1 MFFREFKNLRRRR
14 ERLLGFSDLLN
25 YAALVDPG
33 VILLKDGSLLGGW
46 RYTGPDLNSA
56 GAEELTALSHQV
68 NSALAGL
75 GDGWAM
81 NVNLIRHASAAYPQ
95 PGAFPDPVTS
105 LIDEERRRHHTAEG
119 RHFEGAL
126 ALTLTWTP
134 PTEIQSRAAGLF
146 FESTARSTSREQT
159 LEFFRKGLAE
169 YEDALSARLAL
180 ARMDDPTLLA
190 HLNTCVTG
198 RREPLRPPEDGSYLD
213 VLLGC
218 HEFHAG
224 FRPMLDDLHVRA
236 VSIVGFP
243 VASWPE
249 VTAFLDEF
257 ALPYRW
263 SSRFIFLDPAE
274 AERALKI
281 QRRNWFQ
288 KRHGLGGMIKQVFSN
303 GAAQSFENPD
313 AVTMAHDADEAL
325 AEASSCRVRF
335 GYYTSAIIVTDED
348 PAVADASAREIA
360 KQLQH
365 HGFPA
370 LIEHLNANEGYLGS
384 LPGHGYRNVRRP
396 LIHTRNLADLIP
408 TTSVWAG
415 EEINPCPF
423 YPENSP
429 PLIYAA
435 TTGSTPFRFNLH
447 VGDVGHT
454 LIFGPTGSGKS
465 TLLGLL
471 IAQFFRYPDAQ
482 VLCFDKGL
490 SAFVLTAAAG
500 GRHYDLGENEI
511 AFCPLARVNDES
523 ERTWA
528 VEWLEMLLALQGV
541 AILPQHRKALWR
553 ALELLGES
561 QPDARTITDL
571 IRLIQDQTLR
581 DGLNFYSVHGPMGRF
596 LDADSDGIEH
606 HRFITFEIEALMAMG
621 EKVLLPVLTYL
632 FHRIDGRLDGR
643 PTLLVLDE
651 AWVMLANG
659 TFGTKVEEWLRTL
672 RKKNAAVVLAT
683 QSLTEV
689 ANSPIRD
696 VILESC
702 PTKILLPNPEAQNPV
717 TSELYRKF
725 GLTDRQIEII
735 AEAVPKR
742 HYYYLSPL
750 GRRLFELA
758 LGPATLAFI
767 GVGSKT
773 DILQARGLIAAHG
786 PLWAIE
792 WLRARGLVEWA
803 DHLDKSCGQIGPPL
817 RELIVRNGQLNGAYL
832 NQPNGVALTPH
843 EGVKAN
849 GTIA

>member
-1 MFFREFKNLRRRR
+1 MLLREFRNMRHKH

-25 YAALVDPG
+25 YAALVDSG
-33 VILLKDGSLLGGW
+33 VILLKDGSLLAGW

-68 NSALAGL
+68 NSALARL

-81 NVNLIRHASAAYPQ
+81 NADLMRHPSAAYPA
-95 PGAFPDPVTS
+95 PAAFPDAVTA

-119 RHFEGAL
+119 RHFESEL

-134 PTEIQSRAAGLF
+134 PTEIQSRAARLF
-146 FESTARSTSREQT
+146 FESTGRGLGWEQS
-159 LEFFRKGLAE
+159 LEFFTKSLAE
-169 YEDALSARLAL
+169 FEDALSARLAL
-180 ARMDDPTLLA
+180 VRMDDAALLA
-190 HLNTCVTG
+190 HLNTCISG
-198 RREPLRPPEDGSYLD
+198 RRDPIQPPQDGSYLD

-243 VASWPE
+243 LASWPE
-249 VTAFLDEF
+249 VAAFLDEL

-263 SSRFIFLDPAE
+263 STRFIFLDPSE

-288 KRHGLGGMIKQVFSN
+288 KRHGLGGMIRHVFSN
-303 GAAQSFENPD
+303 GTAQTFENRD

-325 AEASSCRVRF
+325 GEASSCRVRF
-335 GYYTSAIIVTDED
+335 GYFTSAIIVTNDD
-348 PAVADASAREIA
+348 ASVADANAREIA
-360 KQLQH
+360 KQLRH

-370 LIEHLNANEGYLGS
+370 LIEHVNANEAYLGS

-396 LIHTRNLADLIP
+396 LIHTRNLSDLIP
-408 TTSVWAG
+408 TTSIWAG
-415 EEINPCPF
+415 EQTNPCPF
-423 YPENSP
+423 FPENSP

-435 TTGSTPFRFNLH
+435 TTGSTPFRLNLH

-471 IAQFFRYPDAQ
+471 IAQFFRYSDAQ
-482 VLCFDKGL
+482 VFCFDKGL

-500 GRHYDLGENEI
+500 GRHCDLGENEI
-511 AFCPLARVNDES
+511 AFCPLARVDEEF

-528 VEWLEMLLALQGV
+528 VEWLEMLLTLQGV
-541 AILPQHRKALWR
+541 TILPQHRKALWR
-553 ALELLGES
+553 GLELLAES

-596 LDADSDGIEH
+596 LDADRDGLEES
-606 HRFITFEIEALMAMG
+606 RFITFEIEALMAMG
-621 EKVLLPVLTYL
+621 EEVLLPVLTYL

-659 TFGTKVEEWLRTL
+659 VFGAKVEEWLRTL

-689 ANSPIRD
+689 ANSPVRD

-702 PTKILLPNPEAQNPV
+702 PTKILLPNPEAQNPM
-717 TSELYRKF
+717 TSELYRNF
-725 GLTDRQIEII
+725 GLTERQTEIV
-735 AEAVPKR
+735 ATAVPKR
-742 HYYYLSPL
+742 EYYYLSPS

-758 LGPATLAFI
+758 LGPATLAII
-767 GVGSKT
+767 GAGSKS
-773 DILQARGLIAAHG
+773 DILEARKMIHQHRERWTA
-786 PLWAIE
+786 E
-792 WLRARGLVEWA
+792 WLRKCDLHDWA
-803 DHLDKSCGQIGPPL
+803 DHLNRLKSAIEPLVDNLVPPNASP
-817 RELIVRNGQLNGAYL
+817 RTDEVSTIHANGALPRFGYS
-832 NQPNGVALTPH
+832 
-843 EGVKAN
+843 
-849 GTIA
+849 IAE

>member
-1 MFFREFKNLRRRR
+1 MLFREFKNLRRKR

-25 YAALVDPG
+25 YAALVDPD
-33 VILLKDGSLLGGW
+33 VILLKDGSLVAGW

-68 NSALAGL
+68 NSALASL
-75 GDGWAM
+75 GDGWAI
-81 NVNLIRHASAAYPQ
+81 NVDLIRHPSAGYPER
-95 PGAFPDPVTS
+95 GAFPDPVTA

-119 RHFEGAL
+119 RHFESAL

-134 PTEIQSRAAGLF
+134 PTEMQSRAAGLL
-146 FESTARSTSREQT
+146 FESSARTTDWQQT
-159 LEFFRKGLAE
+159 LEFFNRSLAE

-180 ARMDDPTLLA
+180 ARMDDATLLA
-190 HLNTCVTG
+190 HLNACITG
-198 RREPLRPPEDGSYLD
+198 RREPIRPPEDGSYLD

-224 FRPMLDDLHVRA
+224 FRPMLDDLHIRA
-236 VSIVGFP
+236 VSVVGFP
-243 VASWPE
+243 LASWPE
-249 VTAFLDEF
+249 VTAFLDEM

-263 SSRFIFLDPAE
+263 STRFIFLDPSE

-303 GAAQSFENPD
+303 GAAQSFENRD
-313 AVTMAHDADEAL
+313 AVAMAHDADEAL
-325 AEASSCRVRF
+325 ADASSCRVRF
-335 GYYTSAIIVTDED
+335 GYYTAVIVVIEED
-348 PAVADASAREIA
+348 PVAADANAREIA

-370 LIEHLNANEGYLGS
+370 LIEHVNANEAWLGS

-415 EEINPCPF
+415 EETNPCPF
-423 YPENSP
+423 YPESSP
-429 PLIYAA
+429 PLIHAA
-435 TTGSTPFRFNLH
+435 TTGSTPFRLNLH

-471 IAQFFRYPDAQ
+471 IAQFFRYQDAR
-482 VLCFDKGL
+482 VFCFDKGL
-490 SAFVLTAAAG
+490 SAFILTAAAG
-500 GRHYDLGENEI
+500 GRHYDLGESEI
-511 AFCPLARVNDES
+511 ASCPLARVDNEF

-528 VEWLEMLLALQGV
+528 VEWLEMLLVLQGV
-541 AILPQHRKALWR
+541 TIIPQHRKALWR

-561 QPDARTITDL
+561 EPDARTITDL

-596 LDADSDGIEH
+596 LDADRDGVEDS
-606 HRFITFEIEALMAMG
+606 RFITFEIEALMAMG

-659 TFGTKVEEWLRTL
+659 TFGAKVEEWLRTL

-702 PTKILLPNPEAQNPV
+702 PTKVLLPNPEAQNPA

-725 GLTDRQIEII
+725 GLAERQIEIV
-735 AEAVPKR
+735 ATAVPKR
-742 HYYYLSPL
+742 QYYYLSPA

-767 GVGSKT
+767 GAGSKS
-773 DILQARGLIAAHG
+773 DILEARRLVATDGQSW
-786 PLWAIE
+786 PVE
-792 WLRARGLVEWA
+792 WLRARGQLEWA
-803 DHLDKSCGQIGPPL
+803 EQLARSYRPTASPL
-817 RELIVRNGQLNGAYL
+817 REVASLNGHLDGRYFNHA
-832 NQPNGVALTPH
+832 NGVRTRLDKGASTH
-843 EGVKAN
+843 
-849 GTIA
+849 GTIP

>member
-1 MFFREFKNLRRRR
+1 MLFREFKYLPRKR

-25 YAALVDPG
+25 YAALVDSG
-33 VILLKDGSLLGGW
+33 VILLKDGSLLAGW

-68 NSALAGL
+68 NSALAAL

-81 NVNLIRHASAAYPQ
+81 NVDLIRHPSAGYPDR
-95 PGAFPDPVTS
+95 GAFPDPVTA

-119 RHFEGAL
+119 RHFESAL

-134 PTEIQSRAAGLF
+134 PTEMQSRAAGLI
-146 FESTARSTSREQT
+146 FESTARRTNWEQT
-159 LEFFRKGLAE
+159 LEFFKRSLGE
-169 YEDALSARLAL
+169 SEDALSARLAL
-180 ARMDDPTLLA
+180 ARMDDATLLA
-190 HLNTCVTG
+190 HLNACITG
-198 RREPLRPPEDGSYLD
+198 RREPIRPPEDGSYLD

-218 HEFHAG
+218 HELHAG
-224 FRPMLDDLHVRA
+224 FRPMLDDLHIRV

-243 VASWPE
+243 LASWPE
-249 VTAFLDEF
+249 VTAFLDEQ
-257 ALPYRW
+257 AIPYRW
-263 SSRFIFLDPAE
+263 STRFIFLDPAE

-303 GAAQSFENPD
+303 GAAQSFENRD
-313 AVTMAHDADEAL
+313 AVAMAHDADEAL
-325 AEASSCRVRF
+325 AEATSCRVRF
-335 GYYTSAIIVTDED
+335 GYYTGAIIATDED
-348 PAVADASAREIA
+348 AAVADANAREIA

-370 LIEHLNANEGYLGS
+370 LIEHVNANEAWFGS

-396 LIHTRNLADLIP
+396 LVHTRNLADLIP

-415 EEINPCPF
+415 EETNPCPF
-423 YPENSP
+423 YPENSA
-429 PLIYAA
+429 PLIHAA
-435 TTGSTPFRFNLH
+435 TTGSTPFRLNLH

-471 IAQFFRYPDAQ
+471 IAQFFRYPEAQ
-482 VLCFDKGL
+482 VFCFDKGL
-490 SAFVLTAAAG
+490 SAFVLAAAAG
-500 GRHYDLGENEI
+500 GRHYDLGESEI
-511 AFCPLARVNDES
+511 AFCPLARVDDES

-561 QPDARTITDL
+561 QPDARTVTDL
-571 IRLIQDQTLR
+571 IRLLQDQTLR

-596 LDADSDGIEH
+596 LDADRDGIEES
-606 HRFITFEIEALMAMG
+606 RFITFEIEALMAMG

-659 TFGTKVEEWLRTL
+659 TFGAKVEEWLRTL

-689 ANSPIRD
+689 ANSPVRD

-702 PTKILLPNPEAQNPV
+702 PTKILLSNPEAQNPA

-767 GVGSKT
+767 GAGSKAE
-773 DILQARGLIAAHG
+773 ILEARRLIAAHRRSW
-786 PLWAIE
+786 PIE
-792 WLRARGLVEWA
+792 WLRTRGQIEWA
-803 DHLDKSCGQIGPPL
+803 EQLAKSYGPAEPPL
-817 RELIVRNGQLNGAYL
+817 RELTTRNGHLNGGYF
-832 NQPNGVALTPH
+832 NQ
-843 EGVKAN
+843 AN
-849 GTIA
+849 GAGITPNEGANKHGTIP

>member
-1 MFFREFKNLRRRR
+1 MLLREFRNLRRKRDPA
-14 ERLLGFSDLLN
+14 LGFSDLLN
-25 YAALVDPG
+25 YAALVYSG
-33 VILLKDGSLLGGW
+33 VILLKDGSLLAGW

-81 NVNLIRHASAAYPQ
+81 NVNLIRHASAGYPER
-95 PGAFPDPVTS
+95 GALPDPVTA
-105 LIDEERRRHHTAEG
+105 LIDEERRRHYTAEG
-119 RHFEGAL
+119 RHFESAL

-134 PTEIQSRAAGLF
+134 PTEMQSRAAGFL
-146 FESTARSTSREQT
+146 FESAARSTNWERT
-159 LEFFRKGLAE
+159 LEFFKTSLAE

-180 ARMDDPTLLA
+180 SRMDDAALLA
-190 HLNTCVTG
+190 HLNACITG
-198 RREPLRPPEDGSYLD
+198 RHDPIRPPEDGSYLD

-224 FRPMLDDLHVRA
+224 FRPMLDDLHIRPI
-236 VSIVGFP
+236 SIAGFP
-243 VASWPE
+243 LASWPE
-249 VTAFLDEF
+249 VTAFLDEL

-263 SSRFIFLDPAE
+263 STRFIFLDPAE

-303 GAAQSFENPD
+303 GAAQSFENRD
-313 AVTMAHDADEAL
+313 AVAMAHDADEAL

-335 GYYTSAIIVTDED
+335 GYYTSAIIVTGED
-348 PAVADASAREIA
+348 AVVADANAREIA

-365 HGFPA
+365 HGFSA
-370 LIEHLNANEGYLGS
+370 LIEHVNANEAWLGS
-384 LPGHGYRNVRRP
+384 LPSHGYRNVRRP

-408 TTSVWAG
+408 TTSAWAG
-415 EEINPCPF
+415 EEFNPCPF

-435 TTGSTPFRFNLH
+435 TTGSTPFRLNLH

-471 IAQFFRYPDAQ
+471 VAQFFRYPDAQ
-482 VLCFDKGL
+482 VFCFDKGL
-490 SAFVLTAAAG
+490 SALVLAAASG
-500 GRHYDLGENEI
+500 GRHYDLGESEI

-561 QPDARTITDL
+561 EPDARTITDL
-571 IRLIQDQTLR
+571 IRLLQDQTLR

-596 LDADSDGIEH
+596 LDADRDGIEES
-606 HRFITFEIEALMAMG
+606 RFITFEIEALMAMG
-621 EKVLLPVLTYL
+621 EKILLPVLTYL

-659 TFGTKVEEWLRTL
+659 TFGAKVEEWLRTL

-702 PTKILLPNPEAQNPV
+702 PTKILLPNPEAQNPA

-725 GLTDRQIEII
+725 GLTDRQIEIV
-735 AEAVPKR
+735 ATAVPKR
-742 HYYYLSPL
+742 QYYYLSPA
-750 GRRLFELA
+750 GRRLFDLG

-767 GVGSKT
+767 GAGSKA
-773 DILQARGLIAAHG
+773 DIIEARRLIASHG
-786 PLWAIE
+786 RSWPIE
-792 WLRARGLVEWA
+792 WLRARSLIEWGEQLA
-803 DHLDKSCGQIGPPL
+803 KSYGPTELQL
-817 RELIVRNGQLNGAYL
+817 RELAIRNGHLNGGHF
-832 NQPNGVALTPH
+832 NQ
-843 EGVKAN
+843 AN
-849 GTIA
+849 GAGIPPHQGANTHGTIT

>member
-1 MFFREFKNLRRRR
+1 MLIREFKNLRRKR

-33 VILLKDGSLLGGW
+33 VILLKDGSLLAGW

-56 GAEELTALSHQV
+56 GSEELTALSHQV
-68 NSALAGL
+68 NSALAAL

-81 NVNLIRHASAAYPQ
+81 NVDLIRHPSAEYPQ
-95 PGAFPDPVTS
+95 PGAFPDPITA

-119 RHFEGAL
+119 RHFESAL
-126 ALTLTWTP
+126 ALTLSWTP
-134 PTEIQSRAAGLF
+134 PTEMQSRAARLL
-146 FESTARSTSREQT
+146 FESNGPAIDWEQS
-159 LEFFRKGLAE
+159 LEFFTKSLAE
-169 YEDALSARLAL
+169 FQDALSARLAL
-180 ARMDDPTLLA
+180 ARMGDGALLA
-190 HLNTCVTG
+190 HLNACISG
-198 RREPLRPPEDGSYLD
+198 RREPIRPPEDGSYLD

-224 FRPMLDDLHVRA
+224 FRPMLDDLNIRPI
-236 VSIVGFP
+236 SIAGFP
-243 VASWPE
+243 LASWPE
-249 VTAFLDEF
+249 VTAFLDEM

-263 SSRFIFLDPAE
+263 STRFIFLDPAE

-303 GAAQSFENPD
+303 GAAQSFENRD

-335 GYYTSAIIVTDED
+335 GYYTSAIVVSDED
-348 PAVADASAREIA
+348 SSVADANAREIA

-370 LIEHLNANEGYLGS
+370 LIEHVNANEAWLGS
-384 LPGHGYRNVRRP
+384 LPGHAYRNVRRP

-408 TTSVWAG
+408 ATSVWAG
-415 EEINPCPF
+415 EESNPCPF
-423 YPENSP
+423 YPENGA

-435 TTGSTPFRFNLH
+435 TTGSTPFRLNLH

-482 VLCFDKGL
+482 VFCFDKGL
-490 SAFVLTAAAG
+490 SAFVLAAAAG
-500 GRHYDLGENEI
+500 GRHYDLGESEI
-511 AFCPLARVNDES
+511 AFCPLARVDDES

-528 VEWLEMLLALQGV
+528 VEWLETLLALQGV
-541 AILPQHRKALWR
+541 VILPQHRKALWR
-553 ALELLGES
+553 ALELLGQS
-561 QPDARTITDL
+561 QPDARTVTDL
-571 IRLIQDQTLR
+571 IRLLQDQTLR

-596 LDADSDGIEH
+596 LDADLDGIEDS
-606 HRFITFEIEALMAMG
+606 RFITFEIEALMAMG
-621 EKVLLPVLTYL
+621 EKVMLPVLTYL
-632 FHRIDGRLDGR
+632 FHRIGGRLDGR

-659 TFGTKVEEWLRTL
+659 TFGAKVEEWLRTL

-702 PTKILLPNPEAQNPV
+702 PTKVLLPNPEAQNPA
-717 TSELYRKF
+717 TGELYLKF
-725 GLTDRQIEII
+725 GLTERQIEII
-735 AEAVPKR
+735 ATAVPKR
-742 HYYYLSPL
+742 QYYYLSPT
-750 GRRLFELA
+750 GRRLFELG

-767 GVGSKT
+767 GAGSKA
-773 DILQARGLIAAHG
+773 DILEARKLIASHG
-786 PLWAIE
+786 RSWSVE
-792 WLRARGLVEWA
+792 WLRARGYIEWA
-803 DHLDKSCGQIGPPL
+803 EQLAKSYGPTQARVRDL
-817 RELIVRNGQLNGAYL
+817 TSRNGRLNGGYF
-832 NQPNGVALTPH
+832 NQ
-843 EGVKAN
+843 AN
-849 GTIA
+849 GAVITPDKGANTYGTIP